1 MLSDSAHLMWPGPC
15 SPDRPENDAITSE
28 AIRSLVDRYTCSIGG
43 TSYKFK
49 VQWMAVEKH
58 RDPAVASHLL
68 RFEVE
73 PARQIAGQSEKILLF
88 AWVTRP
94 AELPSILEDAL
105 TNHLS
110 ERTPSLSRR

>member
-1 MLSDSAHLMWPGPC
+1 M
-15 SPDRPENDAITSE
+15 TSE
-28 AIRSLVDRYTCSIGG
+28 TIRSLVDRYTCSIGG
-43 TSYKFK
+43 TSYRFK

-73 PARQIAGQSEKILLF
+73 PARQIAGQAEKVLLF

-105 TNHLS
+105 RSYLAQPA
-110 ERTPSLSRR
+110 PSLTPR

>member
-1 MLSDSAHLMWPGPC
+1 M
-15 SPDRPENDAITSE
+15 TSE

-43 TSYKFK
+43 TSYRFK

-58 RDPAVASHLL
+58 RDPAAASHLL

-73 PARQIAGQSEKILLF
+73 PARQIAGQPEKILLF

-105 TNHLS
+105 RSHLAQPA
-110 ERTPSLSRR
+110 PSLTPR

>member
-1 MLSDSAHLMWPGPC
+1 M
-15 SPDRPENDAITSE
+15 NSE
-28 AIRSLVDRYTCSIGG
+28 AIRALVDGYTCTVGG
-43 TSYKFK
+43 TRYKFK

-58 RDPAVASHLL
+58 QEPAVASHLL

-73 PARQIAGQSEKILLF
+73 PVRQSEGKPEKLLLF

-105 TNHLS
+105 RSHLAQPA
-110 ERTPSLSRR
+110 PSLTRT